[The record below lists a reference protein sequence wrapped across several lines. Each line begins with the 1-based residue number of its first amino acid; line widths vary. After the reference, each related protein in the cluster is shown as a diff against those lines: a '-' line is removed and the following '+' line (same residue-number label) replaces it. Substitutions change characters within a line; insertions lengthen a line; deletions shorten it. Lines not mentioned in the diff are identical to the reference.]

1 MANNEFKELKDFIVG
16 FSKTSGEGCINGIDF
31 LYHNKYYRL
40 THEQSGDDEFLNC
53 LRVKYDKPKG
63 CIELYELPIKTYPNS
78 YELSLSIYL
87 GLYND
92 ISDVLCNAKI
102 EDVSIQDVIISPE
115 TLILGID

>member
-53 LRVKYDKPKG
+53 LRVK
-63 CIELYELPIKTYPNS
+63 
-78 YELSLSIYL
+78 
-87 GLYND
+87 
-92 ISDVLCNAKI
+92 
-102 EDVSIQDVIISPE
+102 
-115 TLILGID
+115 